1 MDDFYTLK
9 DEVLLTI
16 KNIPKY
22 STFTSR
28 DQKEC
33 AEHLTTCIPVWQRIQ
48 SNANLTS
55 SMKASL
61 FDSIYHSIDTCH
73 ITFCSICKNMN
84 HKDRHTYITHLLD
97 TSPDTLLESCTS
109 K

>member
-16 KNIPKY
+16 KNIPKFA
-22 STFTSR
+22 TFTER
-28 DQKEC
+28 DTKEC
-33 AEHLTTCIPVWQRIQ
+33 AEHLRESIPVWQRIQ

-61 FDSIYHSIDTCH
+61 LDSIYHSIDTCH
-73 ITFCSICKNMN
+73 ITFCYLCKNTN
-84 HKDRHTYITHLLD
+84 HKDRHTYITHLLN